1 MNGRH
6 IPQSLLAVTLMVWT
20 CGYAQTDEEN
30 LLRPRPVALQFVVDA
45 GARYVAAGR
54 TAKRE
59 QLTRAAGVAPATVLV
74 YSRASSF
81 VHGSIPAGGLVM
93 TNARLYRAPNVK
105 FHSIGGVF
113 ELRESRET
121 LTSHF
126 GYLMLKLLG
135 EETGAFTAVFN
146 NEEQEFTLEYL
157 QQFDMIFFN
166 NTTFVERAF
175 TTEA

>member
-30 LLRPRPVALQFVVDA
+30 MLSALQNVE
-45 GARYVAAGR
+45 RVADPQQDR
-54 TAKRE
+54 
-59 QLTRAAGVAPATVLV
+59 TVLV

-81 VHGSIPAGGLVM
+81 VHGSIPAV
-93 TNARLYRAPNVK
+93 N
-105 FHSIGGVF
+105 
-113 ELRESRET
+113 
-121 LTSHF
+121 
-126 GYLMLKLLG
+126 LMLKLLG